1 MSADLDRP
9 RTALGPLAARDPAAA
24 AVLRLLRAHDGSMTR
39 AAEALVDGPVHVIV
53 HAQAPL
59 AALPAQ
65 APLPPRD
72 APPPGPCLQRL
83 ISLCGADG
91 TVLLDSLSYLPLA
104 GLDAADRDALL
115 AGRTPIG
122 QLLDGRWQRRHPV
135 TPPADFWA
143 PLWACVG
150 LPDAAAARAQWLAH
164 QGGPSWLVAEVL
176 RGGLLGALSP
186 G

>member
-1 MSADLDRP
+1 MGTDLDRP

-39 AAEALVDGPVHVIV
+39 AAEALSGGPVHVIV

-59 AALPAQ
+59 PALPAQ

-83 ISLCGADG
+83 ISLCAADG

-104 GLDAADRDALL
+104 GLDAADREALL

-135 TPPADFWA
+135 EPAPGFWD

-150 LPDAAAARAQWLAH
+150 RPDPAAARAQWLAH

-176 RGGLLGALSP
+176 RGGMVRAVTP
-186 G
+186 A